1 MGLDRIVQLAQKQKQ
16 KICNNTLNNTQKMVN
31 EPLNM
36 TMNVDARLSNNS
48 SALCIQ
54 MQKASI
60 GQLAKLQDFPK

>member
-1 MGLDRIVQLAQKQKQ
+1 
-16 KICNNTLNNTQKMVN
+16 MVN